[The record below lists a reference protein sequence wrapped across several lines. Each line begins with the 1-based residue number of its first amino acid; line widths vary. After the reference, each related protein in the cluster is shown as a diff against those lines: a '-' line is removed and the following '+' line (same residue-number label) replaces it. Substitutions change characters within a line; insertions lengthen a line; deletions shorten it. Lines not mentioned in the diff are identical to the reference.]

1 MSDAVGSDELE
12 ALVVRFAQID
22 LEACLEEPARL
33 KAAMEERQAILTALQ
48 NHDTAQLSEERRAF
62 MKERLRDLIAKN
74 DQFLAKAAQRLEEV
88 RKKMNCL
95 APGRAAAR
103 GYGEFRT
110 PEVSAVRRV
119 G

>member
-1 MSDAVGSDELE
+1 MSQAPASDELE
-12 ALVVRFAQID
+12 VLVERFAQID
-22 LEACLEEPARL
+22 VVACLEDPEQL

-48 NHDTAQLSEERRAF
+48 NHDAAQLTEERRTRLN
-62 MKERLRDLIAKN
+62 ERLRAVLAKN
-74 DQFLAKAAQRLEEV
+74 EETMTRAAQRLEEL
-88 RKKMNCL
+88 RKKLNSL

-110 PEVSAVRRV
+110 PDASSLRRV